1 MYSIRLEGDTQA
13 LLHRLRSLSEIN
25 RRDINATL
33 GQIIRES
40 TLERFQQGLRPYG
53 RRWRTSIRAA
63 QEGGKT
69 LVQTAQLR
77 NSIRVHSDD
86 KGFAVG
92 TNVKH
97 AATHQF
103 GEPGRTI
110 RARRAAA
117 LRFRVNGH
125 WVTKKQV
132 RMTIPARPFLGLSIM
147 IPGIWITPRA
157 IGEKLFTNSG
167 KKRYNESE
175 VKKDVKH

>member
-25 RRDINATL
+25 RRDINAAL
-33 GQIIRES
+33 GQIVRES
-40 TLERFQQGLRPYG
+40 TLERFQQSRAPDG
-53 RRWRTSIRAA
+53 RRWRASIRAT

-77 NSIRVHSDD
+77 NSIRVYSDD

-92 TNVKH
+92 TNAKH

-103 GEPGRTI
+103 GETGRTI

-117 LRFRVNGH
+117 LRFWMNGQ
-125 WVTKKQV
+125 WIIRKQV
-132 RMTIPARPFLGLSIM
+132 RVTIPARPFLGLSEEDMQEIKAAVEDY
-147 IPGIWITPRA
+147 IEDG
-157 IGEKLFTNSG
+157 G
-167 KKRYNESE
+167 
-175 VKKDVKH
+175 